1 VSVRVKRV
9 TRKVRLIR
17 RKGRVVRRIVK
28 RKVVWRTVPRLRCS

>member
-9 TRKVRLIR
+9 IRKVRVIR

-28 RKVVWRTVPRLRCS
+28 RKVVWRRVARLRCS